1 MHFLT
6 SENKKIFILFFCL
19 CFLFYGNTLRN
30 KYALDDD
37 YVTVTNFPI
46 KGKEYVPNHALV
58 SKGFSG
64 IIKIWKSRY
73 AHDSEG
79 SFDYR
84 PFTTTTF
91 AIEYAIFGQNPFVSH
106 LINLLLYFACTWL
119 VFCVFLKLLNPHEY
133 GFSVSF
139 LCALIFLI
147 HPIHTE
153 LVNNLKCRDELL
165 AFSLSL
171 IAIWFSLKSYEN

>member
-1 MHFLT
+1 MLYQCWP
-6 SENKKIFILFFCL
+6 IQILFGRLF
-19 CFLFYGNTLRN
+19 FLNNFHNHLYKN
-30 KYALDDD
+30 
-37 YVTVTNFPI
+37 TNFPI

-139 LCALIFLI
+139 LCALIFKSGGIL
-147 HPIHTE
+147 PSTE
-153 LVNNLKCRDELL
+153 IDKLGDELKL
-165 AFSLSL
+165 NNVCDVVFGD
-171 IAIWFSLKSYEN
+171 NM